1 MNHLFAALPREKQE
15 KILAVCVGEFA
26 EKGFQ
31 ESSTNRMIEEAGI
44 AKGSLFKY
52 FGSKEELYIYVLD
65 QAAAELLAEYTSQA
79 VNLSRDLVS
88 RIIQLAEIEMRIH
101 LRRPTQF
108 RLFKRALV
116 EDGSKL
122 SQRVRNRYGT
132 LAEKQARLL
141 LEDVDASGL
150 AWNLPQVLKGISW
163 LLKGFNEDFL
173 ARLPGDFDLESAMVQ
188 YMVELRQCLELLSS
202 GIYKENRR
210 KEDV

>member
-15 KILAVCVGEFA
+15 KILTACVQEFA

-31 ESSTNRMIEEAGI
+31 ESSTNRMIEKAGI

-65 QAAAELLAEYTSQA
+65 QAAAELLAEYTAQA

-101 LRRPTQF
+101 LRRAKQF
-108 RLFKRALV
+108 RLFKQALV

-122 SQRVRNRYGT
+122 SQKSLWCPGREAGP
-132 LAEKQARLL
+132 LALGGCGCHGIGL
-141 LEDVDASGL
+141 GSASGSAGSQL
-150 AWNLPQVLKGISW
+150 AFAG
-163 LLKGFNEDFL
+163 
-173 ARLPGDFDLESAMVQ
+173 VQ
-188 YMVELRQCLELLSS
+188 
-202 GIYKENRR
+202 
-210 KEDV
+210 

>member
-15 KILAVCVGEFA
+15 KILTACVQEFA

-31 ESSTNRMIEEAGI
+31 ESSTNRMIEKAGI

-65 QAAAELLAEYTSQA
+65 QAAAELLAEYTAQA

-101 LRRPTQF
+101 LRRTKQF
-108 RLFKRALV
+108 RLFKQALV

-122 SQRVRNRYGT
+122 SQRVRNRYGA

-141 LEDVDASGL
+141 LEDVDATGL
-150 AWNLPQVLKGISW
+150 AWDLPQVLQGVSW
-163 LLKGFNEDFL
+163 LLQGFNENFL
-173 ARLPGDFDLESAMVQ
+173 ARLPGEYDLESSMDQ
-188 YMVELRQCLELLSS
+188 YLVELRQCLELISS
-202 GIYKENRR
+202 GIYIDDRSKKN
-210 KEDV
+210 V